1 MKRESWLIFLAVTV
15 LMGGGAAFLARRQA
29 VQKLG
34 EPGVKMVAQA
44 AYDEDGKLVGTNSVY
59 LPERVLNFTSE
70 AEPVAK
76 VTLGWLP
83 KDTMYGQRI
92 YKAPD
97 GFAASLNVVLM
108 GSDRT
113 SIHKA
118 NWCLNGMG
126 WRIAKMELTSITIA
140 EPHAY
145 ELPVMRLTTS
155 KEVLGANGERT
166 LQRGV
171 YVYWFVADGELT
183 AMHGERMWWMARDM
197 LRSGVL
203 QRWAYVACFC
213 GCAPGQEDVVY
224 DRMKE
229 LIAAAVPKFHRTA
242 GPMKALARNL

>member
-1 MKRESWLIFLAVTV
+1 MKRQSWLVLVVVLA
-15 LMGGGAAFLARRQA
+15 LMGAGAAFLARRQA

-34 EPGVKMVAQA
+34 EPGVKVVAEP
-44 AYDEDGKLVGTNSVY
+44 AYDVEGKPVGSNSVY

-70 AEPVAK
+70 PEPVAK

-83 KDTMYGQRI
+83 KDTTYGQRI

-97 GFAASLNVVLM
+97 GFSASLNVVLM

-126 WRIAKMELTSITIA
+126 WKIDKTDLTTIPIA
-140 EPHAY
+140 EPHPY
-145 ELPVMRLTTS
+145 DLPVMRLTTS
-155 KEVLGANGERT
+155 KQLSSPSGEKT

-171 YVYWFVADGELT
+171 YVYWFVADNELT
-183 AMHGERMWWMARDM
+183 PLHGQRMWWMARDM

-203 QRWAYVACFC
+203 QRWAYVACFRP
-213 GCAPGQEDVVY
+213 CAPGQEDVVY

-229 LIAAAVPKFHRTA
+229 LIAAAVPKFQRAAVPT
-242 GPMKALARNL
+242 KALARNL